1 MQQYDFVRRLDTVGN
16 EKRTNRFHID
26 FALLMTLLVL
36 CAVGL
41 FILFS
46 ASEKSLFY
54 VKRQAVIMFVGFL
67 GMMVA
72 AQFPVRFWE
81 RWAFLLYTIAVLSLM
96 AVMLFGVE
104 AKGATRWLDLGFTRF
119 QPSEITKIA
128 VPMMVSAYLGKRYI
142 PPTFK
147 HVVGAFLMVLVPVL
161 AIVRQPDL
169 GTAILVFASGFFVLF
184 LAGLRKRYLITTA
197 LAAIAAVPLL
207 WLYVMRDYQKQRV
220 LTLLSPEDDKF
231 GAGWNIIQSTT
242 AIGSGGLRGKG
253 WTQGT
258 QSQLNF
264 LPESHTD
271 FIIAVLAEE
280 FGLLGVVTLALLYL
294 ILIGQCMLIAIR
306 AQSQFGRLIAG
317 SIGLTFFIYV
327 FVNMCMVSGILPV
340 VGVPLP
346 LISYGGTA
354 IVTLFFGF
362 GILMAISSEPRQLRT
377 QR

>member
-1 MQQYDFVRRLDTVGN
+1 MQQYDFVRRLDTRGID
-16 EKRTNRFHID
+16 KPANRFHID
-26 FALLMTLLVL
+26 LGLLLTLLVL
-36 CAVGL
+36 CVAGL
-41 FILFS
+41 FILYS

-67 GMMVA
+67 GMLVA

-104 AKGATRWLDLGFTRF
+104 AKGATRWLDLGITRF

-147 HVVGAFLMVLVPVL
+147 HVFVALVMVLVPVL
-161 AIVRQPDL
+161 AIVQQPDL

-184 LAGLRKRYLITTA
+184 LAGLRKRYLIITA
-197 LAAIAAVPLL
+197 LAAIAAVPAL
-207 WLYVMRDYQKQRV
+207 WIYVMRDYQKQRV

-242 AIGSGGLRGKG
+242 AIGSGGLKGKG

-280 FGLLGVVTLALLYL
+280 FGLLGVVVLSVLYL
-294 ILIGQCMLIAIR
+294 ILIGQCMMIAVN

-317 SIGLTFFIYV
+317 SISLTFFIYV

>member
-362 GILMAISSEPRQLRT
+362 GILMAISTEPRQLRT
-377 QR
+377 

>member
-1 MQQYDFVRRLDTVGN
+1 MQQFEFVRRLESVGG
-16 EKRTNRFHID
+16 EKQANRFHID
-26 FALLMTLLVL
+26 LPLLATLLTL

-41 FILFS
+41 FVLYS
-46 ASEKSLFY
+46 ASEKSMFY
-54 VKRQAVIMFVGFL
+54 VQRQAIIMLAGFS
-67 GMMVA
+67 GMLIA

-81 RWAFLLYTIAVLSLM
+81 RWALFFYLTVLLSLFAVLI
-96 AVMLFGVE
+96 FGVE
-104 AKGATRWLDLGFTRF
+104 AKGATRWLDLGFVRF

-128 VPMMVSAYLGKRYI
+128 VPMMISAYLGKRYI
-142 PPTFK
+142 PPSAK
-147 HVVGAFLMVLVPVL
+147 HVAGAFLMVLLPVI
-161 AIVRQPDL
+161 AIVKQPDL
-169 GTAILVFASGFFVLF
+169 GTSILVFASGFFALF
-184 LAGLRKRYLITTA
+184 LAGLKKRYLIGTA
-197 LAAIAAVPLL
+197 LGAVAAIPLL
-207 WLYVMRDYQKQRV
+207 WVYVMLDYQKQRV
-220 LTLLSPEDDKF
+220 LTLLSPEDDKY

-242 AIGSGGLRGKG
+242 AIGSGGLMGKG

-280 FGLLGVVTLALLYL
+280 FGLVGVVILCGLYL
-294 ILIGQCMLIAIR
+294 ILIAQCMIIAIN

-317 SIGLTFFIYV
+317 SMALTFFTYF
-327 FVNMCMVSGILPV
+327 FVNMCMVSGLLPV

-362 GILMAISSEPRQLRT
+362 GILMAISSEPKQLRT
-377 QR
+377 RL